1 MLITYPL
8 FMFSSGLTLQNTRIV
23 RAEGL
28 KHVCLFWIGLCGVW
42 ICVFSQSFLKID
54 YKRLYTL
61 LKNLYIFQGLKQFQ
75 FSHEYQFIIS
85 RMSNVLILRNSC
97 SINFDFDFDYQ
108 FGVENQDS
116 FQFQNTSANSIGL
129 HYCLQTISKVY
140 IPFSS
145 ISLSLTYWVEYWIS
159 SEKWKGKKWGHYWGH
174 SIPISEFYKT
184 NGNAG
189 LKLSTYL

>member
-97 SINFDFDFDYQ
+97 SINFDFDSDYQ

-129 HYCLQTISKVY
+129 HYYLQTIF
-140 IPFSS
+140 P
-145 ISLSLTYWVEYWIS
+145 SLHSLFFHLPIFDVLGRVMDIVG
-159 SEKWKGKKWGHYWGH
+159 KNGRGRKGVIGVIQ
-174 SIPISEFYKT
+174 S
-184 NGNAG
+184 
-189 LKLSTYL
+189 